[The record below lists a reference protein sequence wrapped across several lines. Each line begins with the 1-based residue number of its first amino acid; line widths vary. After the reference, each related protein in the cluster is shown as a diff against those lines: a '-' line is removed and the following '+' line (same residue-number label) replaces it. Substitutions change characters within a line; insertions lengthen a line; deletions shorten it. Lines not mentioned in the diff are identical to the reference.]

1 VTAGVTIGT
10 IPMSIKHAAI
20 VGAGVAGLTAAL
32 SLARKGISSDV
43 IEQAPQLGE
52 VGAGL
57 QLSPNATRVLDSLG
71 VLSELERHWYEP
83 RAISLVSGRDLR
95 HLAEVPAGDFA
106 RRRWGHPY
114 GVLHRSTLQQG
125 LMRAALNQ
133 PLCQLHL
140 GHRVQGIGADALTSI
155 TGRKPDLVI
164 GADGA
169 WSVARDAVPSSPT
182 VSFSGNIA
190 WRFTLRRDAAPAF
203 LSPDGVTAY
212 LGAKAHLVSY
222 PLKEIDGFNLVAI
235 AAGTRSDESWA
246 IDADAARRAM
256 LLEQFS
262 GWHRDIRTILAGAER
277 PTFWPLYQASDGNWH
292 NGRDTVLIGDAAHAM
307 MPFSAQGAAM
317 AIEDAF
323 SLASHVTRAPLP
335 SALAAFATERKSRT
349 ARVKSRGDFNR
360 FAYHARGPIR
370 IGRDLVLSLRP
381 AEKLAADLDWLY
393 GHRIGD

>member
-1 VTAGVTIGT
+1 
-10 IPMSIKHAAI
+10 MSIKHAAI
-20 VGAGVAGLTAAL
+20 VGAGVAGLTAAV
-32 SLARKGISSDV
+32 SLAAKGISSDI

-52 VGAGL
+52 VGAGI
-57 QLSPNATRVLDSLG
+57 QLSPNATRVLDALG
-71 VLSELERHWYEP
+71 VLGELERHWLEP
-83 RAISLVSGRDLR
+83 TAISLVSGKDLR
-95 HLAEVPAGDFA
+95 PLASVPAGQFA
-106 RRRWGHPY
+106 RKRWGHPY

-125 LMRAALNQ
+125 LLRAVLNQ
-133 PLCQLHL
+133 PLCRMHL
-140 GHRVQGIGADALTSI
+140 GHRVQGVGIDALAAI
-155 TGRKPDLVI
+155 TQRKPDLVI

-169 WSVARDAVPSSPT
+169 WSVARDAITGAPS

-190 WRFTLRRDAAPAF
+190 WRFTISRAAAPAF
-203 LSPDGVTAY
+203 LSRTGVTAY

-222 PLKEIDGFNLVAI
+222 PLNEIEGFNLVAI

-277 PTFWPLYQASDGNWH
+277 PTFWPLYQASEGNWH

-323 SLASHVTRAPLP
+323 ALAAHVARAPLP
-335 SALAAFATERKSRT
+335 SALAAFTSERKARA
-349 ARVKSRGDFNR
+349 ARVKARGDFNR
-360 FAYHARGPIR
+360 FAYHARGPFR
-370 IGRDLVLSLRP
+370 LGRDIVLSLRSP
-381 AEKLAADLDWLY
+381 ETLAADLDWLY
-393 GHRIGD
+393 GHRIDG

>member
-1 VTAGVTIGT
+1 
-10 IPMSIKHAAI
+10 MSIKHAAI
-20 VGAGVAGLTAAL
+20 VGAGMAGLTAAL
-32 SLARKGISSDV
+32 ALARKGISSDI

-57 QLSPNATRVLDSLG
+57 QLSPNATRVLASLG
-71 VLSELERHWYEP
+71 VLSDLEQHWLEP
-83 RAISLVSGRDLR
+83 NAICLVSGKDLR
-95 HLAEVPAGDFA
+95 HLASVPAGDFA
-106 RRRWGHPY
+106 RKRWGYPY
-114 GVLHRSTLQQG
+114 GVLHRSTLQQA
-125 LMRAALNQ
+125 LLRAVLNQ
-133 PLCQLHL
+133 PLCRLHL
-140 GHRVQGIGADALTSI
+140 GQRVQGIGAEALGSI

-169 WSVARDAVPSSPT
+169 WSVARDAIPGSPT

-190 WRFTLRRDAAPAF
+190 WRFSIPQSGAPSF
-203 LSPDGVTAY
+203 LSRNGVTAY

-235 AAGTRSDESWA
+235 AAGTKSDESWA

-262 GWHRDIRTILAGAER
+262 GWHRDIRTILAGAEQ
-277 PTFWPLYQASDGNWH
+277 PTFWPLYEASDGNWH

-323 SLASHVTRAPLP
+323 SLAAHVARAPLP
-335 SALAAFATERKSRT
+335 LALATFSTERKARAT
-349 ARVKSRGDFNR
+349 RVKARGDFNR
-360 FAYHARGPIR
+360 FAYHARGPFR
-370 IGRDLVLSLRP
+370 IGRDIVLSLRS

>member
-1 VTAGVTIGT
+1 
-10 IPMSIKHAAI
+10 M
-20 VGAGVAGLTAAL
+20 AGLTAAL
-32 SLARKGISSDV
+32 ALARKGISSDI

-57 QLSPNATRVLDSLG
+57 QLSPNATRVLASLG
-71 VLSELERHWYEP
+71 VLSDLEQHWLEP
-83 RAISLVSGRDLR
+83 NAISLVSGRDLR
-95 HLAEVPAGDFA
+95 ALASVPAGSFA
-106 RRRWGHPY
+106 RERWGYPY
-114 GVLHRSTLQQG
+114 GVLHRSTLQQA
-125 LMRAALNQ
+125 LLRAVLHQ
-133 PLCQLHL
+133 PLCRLHL
-140 GHRVQGIGADALTSI
+140 GQRVQGIGAEALGST
-155 TGRKPDLVI
+155 TGHKPDLVI

-169 WSVARDAVPSSPT
+169 WSVARDAIPGSPT

-190 WRFTLRRDAAPAF
+190 WRFTISQSGAPSF
-203 LSPDGVTAY
+203 LSRNGVTAY

-235 AAGTRSDESWA
+235 AAGTKSDESWA

-262 GWHRDIRTILAGAER
+262 GWHLDIRTILASAEQ
-277 PTFWPLYQASDGNWH
+277 PTFWPLYEASDGNWH

-323 SLASHVTRAPLP
+323 SLAAHVARAPLP
-335 SALAAFATERKSRT
+335 LALATFSTERKGRA
-349 ARVKSRGDFNR
+349 ARVKARGDFNR
-360 FAYHARGPIR
+360 FAYHARGPFR
-370 IGRDLVLSLRP
+370 IGRDIVLSLRP

>member
-1 VTAGVTIGT
+1 MT
-10 IPMSIKHAAI
+10 IKHAAI
-20 VGAGVAGLTAAL
+20 VGAGVAGLTTAL
-32 SLARKGISSDV
+32 SLAAKGISSDI

-71 VLSELERHWYEP
+71 VLSELERHWFEP
-83 RAISLVSGRDLR
+83 RSIGLMSGTNLR
-95 HLAEVPAGDFA
+95 PLAEVPAGDFA
-106 RRRWGHPY
+106 RKRWGHPY

-125 LMRAALNQ
+125 LLRAVLNQ
-133 PLCQLHL
+133 PICRLHL
-140 GHRVQGIGADALTSI
+140 GHRLKDIDTDAISAI
-155 TGRKPDLVI
+155 SGQRPDLVV

-169 WSVARDAVPSSPT
+169 WSVVREAVKGSPN

-190 WRFTLRRDAAPAF
+190 WRFTIPQAAAPGF
-203 LSPDGVTAY
+203 LSRNGVTAY
-212 LGAKAHLVSY
+212 LGSKAHLVSY

-235 AAGTRSDESWA
+235 AAGARSDESWA
-246 IDADAARRAM
+246 IHADAARRAM

-262 GWHRDIRTILAGAER
+262 GWHRDIRTIMAGADR

-317 AIEDAF
+317 AIEDAY
-323 SLASHVTRAPLP
+323 SLAAHVARTPLP
-335 SALAAFATERKSRT
+335 LALATFSAERKARA
-349 ARVKSRGDFNR
+349 ARVKARGDFNR
-360 FAYHARGPIR
+360 FAYHARGPFR
-370 IGRDLVLSLRP
+370 IGRDFVLSLRP

-393 GHRIGD
+393 GHRIDG

>member
-1 VTAGVTIGT
+1 
-10 IPMSIKHAAI
+10 M
-20 VGAGVAGLTAAL
+20 AGLTAAL
-32 SLARKGISSDV
+32 ALARKGIPSDI

-57 QLSPNATRVLDSLG
+57 QLSPNATRVLASLG
-71 VLSELERHWYEP
+71 VLSDLEQHWLEP
-83 RAISLVSGRDLR
+83 NAISLVSGTDLR
-95 HLAEVPAGDFA
+95 HLASVPAGNFA
-106 RRRWGHPY
+106 RKRWGYPY
-114 GVLHRSTLQQG
+114 GVLHRSTLQQA
-125 LMRAALNQ
+125 LLRAVLNQ
-133 PLCQLHL
+133 PLCRLHL
-140 GHRVQGIGADALTSI
+140 GQRVQGIGAEALGSI
-155 TGRKPDLVI
+155 TGRKPDFVI

-169 WSVARDAVPSSPT
+169 WSVARDAIPGSPT

-190 WRFTLRRDAAPAF
+190 WRFTISQSGAPSF
-203 LSPDGVTAY
+203 LSRNGVTAY

-235 AAGTRSDESWA
+235 AAGTKSDESWA

-262 GWHRDIRTILAGAER
+262 GWHRDIRTILAGAEQ
-277 PTFWPLYQASDGNWH
+277 PTFWPLYEASDGNWH

-323 SLASHVTRAPLP
+323 SLAAHVARAPLP
-335 SALAAFATERKSRT
+335 LALATFSTERKERA
-349 ARVKSRGDFNR
+349 ARVKARGDFNR
-360 FAYHARGPIR
+360 FAYHARGPFR
-370 IGRDLVLSLRP
+370 IGRDIVLSLRP

>member
-1 VTAGVTIGT
+1 
-10 IPMSIKHAAI
+10 MSIKHAAI
-20 VGAGVAGLTAAL
+20 VGAGVAGLTTAL
-32 SLARKGISSDV
+32 SLAAKGISSDI

-71 VLSELERHWYEP
+71 ILPELERHWFEP
-83 RAISLVSGRDLR
+83 LAISLVTGKGLR
-95 HLAEVPAGDFA
+95 RIAEVPAGDFA
-106 RRRWGHPY
+106 RKRWGHPY

-125 LMRAALNQ
+125 LLRAILNQ
-133 PLCQLHL
+133 PLCRLHL
-140 GHRVQGIGADALTSI
+140 GHRVQGVGADALASVTD
-155 TGRKPDLVI
+155 RKPDLVI

-169 WSVARDAVPSSPT
+169 WSVARDAIPGGPAVT
-182 VSFSGNIA
+182 FSGNIA
-190 WRFTLRRDAAPAF
+190 WRFTIPQNAAPAF
-203 LSPDGVTAY
+203 LSRSGVTAY
-212 LGAKAHLVSY
+212 LGARAHLVSY

-235 AAGTRSDESWA
+235 AAGTKSDESWA

-277 PTFWPLYQASDGNWH
+277 PTFWPLYQASEGNWH

-323 SLASHVTRAPLP
+323 SLASHVARAPLS
-335 SALAAFATERKSRT
+335 SALAAFSIERKARA
-349 ARVKSRGDFNR
+349 ARVKARGDFNR
-360 FAYHARGPIR
+360 FAYHARGPLR
-370 IGRDLVLSLRP
+370 IGRDIVLSLRP

>member
-1 VTAGVTIGT
+1 
-10 IPMSIKHAAI
+10 MSIKHAAI

-32 SLARKGISSDV
+32 SLARKGIPSDI

-57 QLSPNATRVLDSLG
+57 QLSPNATRVLDQIG
-71 VLSELERHWYEP
+71 VLPDLEQHWFEP
-83 RAISLVSGRDLR
+83 QAISLVSGTDLR
-95 HLAEVPAGDFA
+95 PLASVPAGLFA
-106 RRRWGHPY
+106 RKRWGHPY

-125 LMRAALNQ
+125 LLRAVLNQ
-133 PLCQLHL
+133 PLCRLHL
-140 GHRVQGIGADALTSI
+140 GRRIQGIGADAISAI
-155 TGRKPDLVI
+155 TDRRPDLVI

-169 WSVARDAVPSSPT
+169 WSMARDAIAGSPT
-182 VSFSGNIA
+182 VNFSGNIA
-190 WRFTLRRDAAPAF
+190 WRFTIGRASAPSF
-203 LSPDGVTAY
+203 LSRTGVTAY

-235 AAGTRSDESWA
+235 AAGTKSDESWA

-262 GWHRDIRTILAGAER
+262 GWHRDIRTILAGAEH
-277 PTFWPLYQASDGNWH
+277 PTFWPLYEASDGKWH

-323 SLASHVTRAPLP
+323 SLAAHVARQPLP
-335 SALAAFATERKSRT
+335 LALAAFSIERKAR
-349 ARVKSRGDFNR
+349 AQRVKARGDFNR
-360 FAYHARGPIR
+360 FAYHARGPFR
-370 IGRDLVLSLRP
+370 IGRNIVLSLRP
-381 AEKLAADLDWLY
+381 PEKLAADLDWLY

>member
-1 VTAGVTIGT
+1 
-10 IPMSIKHAAI
+10 MSIKHAAI
-20 VGAGVAGLTAAL
+20 VGAGMAGLTAAL
-32 SLARKGISSDV
+32 ALARKGISSDI

-57 QLSPNATRVLDSLG
+57 QLSPNATRVLASLG
-71 VLSELERHWYEP
+71 VLSDLEQHWLEP
-83 RAISLVSGRDLR
+83 NAISLVSGRDLR
-95 HLAEVPAGDFA
+95 HLASVPAGNFA
-106 RRRWGHPY
+106 RKRWGYPY
-114 GVLHRSTLQQG
+114 GVLHRSTLQQA
-125 LMRAALNQ
+125 LLRAVLNQ
-133 PLCQLHL
+133 PLCRLHL
-140 GHRVQGIGADALTSI
+140 GQRVQGIGAEALGSI

-169 WSVARDAVPSSPT
+169 WSVARDAIQGSPT

-190 WRFTLRRDAAPAF
+190 WRFTISQSGAPSF
-203 LSPDGVTAY
+203 LSRNGVTAY

-235 AAGTRSDESWA
+235 AAGTKSDESWA

-262 GWHRDIRTILAGAER
+262 GWHRDIRTILAGAEQA
-277 PTFWPLYQASDGNWH
+277 TFWPLYEASDGNWQ

-323 SLASHVTRAPLP
+323 SLAAHVARAPLP
-335 SALAAFATERKSRT
+335 LALATFSTERKARA
-349 ARVKSRGDFNR
+349 ARVKARGDFNR
-360 FAYHARGPIR
+360 FAYHARGPFR
-370 IGRDLVLSLRP
+370 IGRDIVLSLRP

>member
-1 VTAGVTIGT
+1 
-10 IPMSIKHAAI
+10 M
-20 VGAGVAGLTAAL
+20 AGLTAAL
-32 SLARKGISSDV
+32 ALARKGISSDI

-57 QLSPNATRVLDSLG
+57 QLSPNATRVLASLG
-71 VLSELERHWYEP
+71 VLFDLEQHWLEP
-83 RAISLVSGRDLR
+83 NAISLVSGTDLR
-95 HLAEVPAGDFA
+95 HLASVPAGNFA
-106 RRRWGHPY
+106 RKRWGYPY
-114 GVLHRSTLQQG
+114 GVLHRSTLQQA
-125 LMRAALNQ
+125 LLRAILNQ
-133 PLCQLHL
+133 PLCRLHL
-140 GHRVQGIGADALTSI
+140 GQRVQGIGTETLGSI
-155 TGRKPDLVI
+155 TGRNPDLVI

-169 WSVARDAVPSSPT
+169 WSVARDAIQGSPT

-190 WRFTLRRDAAPAF
+190 WRFTISQNGAASF
-203 LSPDGVTAY
+203 LSRNGVTAY

-222 PLKEIDGFNLVAI
+222 PLREIAGFNLVAI
-235 AAGTRSDESWA
+235 AAGTKSDESWA

-262 GWHRDIRTILAGAER
+262 GWNRDIRTILAGAEQ
-277 PTFWPLYQASDGNWH
+277 PTFWPLYEASDGNWH

-323 SLASHVTRAPLP
+323 SLAAYVARAPLP
-335 SALAAFATERKSRT
+335 LALATFSTERKARA
-349 ARVKSRGDFNR
+349 ARVKARGDFNR
-360 FAYHARGPIR
+360 FAYHARGPFR
-370 IGRDLVLSLRP
+370 IGRDIVLSLRP